1 MRLRIQDINT
11 DKLKIIA
18 KKNSKYIKTAMMVAT
33 VLIAVLFFGSN
44 GEKDSHITIEN
55 NTEKVYA
62 EAETE
67 IKTDDVDN
75 TNSDDTLTSIYCDIS
90 GEVINPGVYTLT
102 KGDRLDTLIKLAGGL
117 TDEADIDLINRARIL
132 SDGEKVFIPKLG
144 SEDFDKETGL
154 PNGYPKNEPT
164 VDNSSSNSNNKADL
178 VNINTASQDELE
190 TIPGIGP
197 VTAEKII
204 SYRESFGLFDSVE
217 DLINVS
223 GIGTKT
229 VKKIAQYVTV

>member
-18 KKNSKYIKTAMMVAT
+18 KKNSKYIKTAMMAAT

-44 GEKDSHITIEN
+44 GEKDSHIIIEN

-62 EAETE
+62 EAEGE
-67 IKTDDVDN
+67 LRTDD
-75 TNSDDTLTSIYCDIS
+75 SDDVLTSIYCDIS

-204 SYRESFGLFDSVE
+204 SYRESFGPFDSVE